1 VAAVYGSQFATSGYQ
16 YTVSGE
22 TPGAY
27 LLNVNV
33 YYLSGTV
40 RTQTRTIYVDTLAGE
55 CPRPSGK

>member
-1 VAAVYGSQFATSGYQ
+1 
-16 YTVSGE
+16 VSGE
-22 TPGAY
+22 PPGAY
-27 LLNVNV
+27 LLNMNV